1 MSQGFLEIE
10 ATVSGRVQLVMFRDY
25 TQRSARKLGI
35 CGFVRNNKNGTV
47 TVVAQGSKNNLE
59 EFVELLKKGSF
70 FSSVQSVLVKWRTL
84 GEIFKDFVI
93 QY

>member
-1 MSQGFLEIE
+1 MNQRLLEIE

-25 TQRSARKLGI
+25 TQRSARKIGI

-59 EFVELLKKGSF
+59 EFVERLKKGSF
-70 FSSVQSVLVKWRTL
+70 FSNVESISVKWRTP
-84 GEIFKDFVI
+84 GEVFKDFVI
-93 QY
+93 RY

>member
-25 TQRSARKLGI
+25 AQRSARKLGI

-47 TVVAQGSKNNLE
+47 TVLAQGSKNNLE

-70 FSSVQSVLVKWRTL
+70 FSSVQSVSVKRRTL